1 MMNGASPMGST
12 IERDSAYARS
22 NDLVAREIQGV
33 LVIVPVTSGIGDL
46 EEELFTLNDTAKS
59 IWDMLDGRRTV
70 SEIVAELA
78 AEYEVSPVELDSDIV
93 GLLEELVKRKLVV
106 LA

>member
-12 IERDSAYARS
+12 MERDAAYARS
-22 NDLVAREIQGV
+22 GDIVAREIQGV

-46 EEELFTLNDTAKS
+46 EEELFTLNETAKS

-78 AEYEVSPVELDSDIV
+78 ADYEVSSEDLYADVV
-93 GLLEELVKRKLVV
+93 GLLEELIGRKLVV
-106 LA
+106 AA

>member
-1 MMNGASPMGST
+1 MGST

-22 NDLVAREIQGV
+22 NDIVAREIQGV

-70 SEIVAELA
+70 NEIVMELATKYEVSAEELA
-78 AEYEVSPVELDSDIV
+78 ADVV
-93 GLLEELVKRKLVV
+93 GLLEELVGRKLVLV
-106 LA
+106 V